1 MLESLNSTILGL
13 PWASFNNHAMEAK
26 QVTLFSYLKQNEDQ
40 GYWEGNLI
48 TCAHNFIQGKRENN
62 TLLTYFWVWVFPA
75 GILGAVQ
82 ILNSIEES
90 LEDVLL
96 SVVSSDNNTVAPD
109 STNSSMVVVDMASLA
124 LPDWPPQKLC
134 CWYKD
139 YVCVGKTYS

>member
-1 MLESLNSTILGL
+1 
-13 PWASFNNHAMEAK
+13 
-26 QVTLFSYLKQNEDQ
+26 
-40 GYWEGNLI
+40 
-48 TCAHNFIQGKRENN
+48 
-62 TLLTYFWVWVFPA
+62 LLTYFWVWVFPA

-124 LPDWPPQKLC
+124 LPD
-134 CWYKD
+134 
-139 YVCVGKTYS
+139 